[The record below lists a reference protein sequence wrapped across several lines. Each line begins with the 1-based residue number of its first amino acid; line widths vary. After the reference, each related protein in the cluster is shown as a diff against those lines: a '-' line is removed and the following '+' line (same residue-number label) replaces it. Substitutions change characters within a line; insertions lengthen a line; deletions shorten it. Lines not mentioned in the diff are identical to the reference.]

1 MSQAQRKVTA
11 RSLPD
16 CLVEGAAP
24 ARQARDSGVGN
35 LARQSPVARQHSTPD
50 RLHGSPALRS
60 FGRAW
65 LAVGLVGSGVL
76 FVLYVITDN
85 ARVDV
90 AVPLLVVFMMLGA
103 TWMWQG
109 RRRR

>member
-1 MSQAQRKVTA
+1 M
-11 RSLPD
+11 
-16 CLVEGAAP
+16 
-24 ARQARDSGVGN
+24 ARQ
-35 LARQSPVARQHSTPD
+35 QHSTPEK
-50 RLHGSPALRS
+50 LQGSPTLRN

-65 LAVGLVGSGVL
+65 LAVGVVGSGVL

-90 AVPLLVVFMMLGA
+90 AVPLLVVFIMLGA
-103 TWMWQG
+103 LWMWQG